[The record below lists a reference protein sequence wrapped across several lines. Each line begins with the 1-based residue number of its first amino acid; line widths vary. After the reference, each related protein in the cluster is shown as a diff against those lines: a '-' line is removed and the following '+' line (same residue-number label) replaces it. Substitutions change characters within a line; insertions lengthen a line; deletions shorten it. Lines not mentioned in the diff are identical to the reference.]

1 MPYKRKLP
9 TLETKLK
16 QVAGGINTTTKAQR
30 KKIDK
35 TKFDI
40 SLPRV
45 QYSDIYMY
53 LKKSWHY
60 KGKSCML
67 CGSLMNDPYV
77 LEHHHYVC
85 EINKQKQRKSFDD

>member
-16 QVAGGINTTTKAQR
+16 QVAGGINATTKAQR
-30 KKIDK
+30 KKIDNGK
-35 TKFDI
+35 LDK
-40 SLPRV
+40 SLPMV
-45 QYSDIYMY
+45 NYSDIYMY
-53 LKKSWHY
+53 LKNSWQH
-60 KGKSCML
+60 KGKCCML

-85 EINKQKQRKSFDD
+85 EVNIQKQKRSIDD